1 MRNLIAL
8 FTILSA
14 TTFSLRTQPF
24 STIREYET
32 AIQQCFERAVPS
44 MPDSLKTNLNDTIES
59 LFASALAL
67 PEAFSYAFDSLKKIG
82 SIFSRDE
89 KVRIFTWD
97 ILLSDGSH
105 QYSGMI
111 LYRTHHDEKPLL
123 FRLEDH
129 AWAIEDASTLVLGP
143 KTWLGALYYEIAERK
158 WNDHILYTLLG
169 FDPNDIFTSRKII
182 DCFYMKDDSIPVFGA
197 PVFRLDNKI
206 QHRVIFEYSAKVSMS
221 MRYNDDMKMIVFDHL
236 SPAKPSY
243 TGSHQFYGPDFSYDA
258 LKFTDGQ
265 WVLLEDVDVRN
276 R

>member
-1 MRNLIAL
+1 MRNLISL
-8 FTILSA
+8 FTILSVSA
-14 TTFSLRTQPF
+14 FSLWTQPF

-32 AIQQCFERAVPS
+32 AIQQTFERAVPS
-44 MPDSLKTNLNDTIES
+44 MPDSQKLELNDTIEAW
-59 LFASALAL
+59 FASALAL
-67 PEAFSYAFDSLKKIG
+67 PETFSYAFDSLKKIG
-82 SIFSRDE
+82 SILSRDE

-97 ILLSDGSH
+97 LLLSDGSH
-105 QYSGMI
+105 QYSGII
-111 LYRTHHDEKPLL
+111 LYRARHDEKPLL

-129 AWAIEDASTLVLGP
+129 AWDIEDATTLVLGP
-143 KTWLGALYYEIAERK
+143 ETWLGALYYEIAERK

-182 DCFYMKDDSIPVFGA
+182 DCFYLKDDTIPVFGA

-221 MRYNDDMKMIVFDHL
+221 MRYNEDMKMIVFDHL

-243 TGSHQFYGPDFSYDA
+243 TGIYQFYGPDFSFDA

-265 WVLLEDVDVRN
+265 WVLVEDVDVRN
-276 R
+276 